1 MKPMSLENV
10 VYECNV
16 NGAVSR
22 PRLIQFLICSHSA
35 GLHCDE
41 AVGNRSRQYACHH
54 DRNKAKSSQLH
65 CSQPVYLLTTAFTR
79 LPVSVTCD
87 NTICRMVTYCMQ
99 LSKQHPT
106 CVLTWTHKRLTC
118 TGLHSNCL

>member
-1 MKPMSLENV
+1 MSLENV
-10 VYECNV
+10 VYECKV

-22 PRLIQFLICSHSA
+22 PRLNQFLICSHSA

-54 DRNKAKSSQLH
+54 DMNKAKSSQFH
-65 CSQPVYLLTTAFTR
+65 CSQPVYLLTTAFSLLT
-79 LPVSVTCD
+79 VSVTFD

-99 LSKQHPT
+99 LSKQPPT
-106 CVLTWTHKRLTC
+106 CVLIHTHKRITR
-118 TGLHSNCL
+118 TGSHNNCL